1 MSTSL
6 FLSSTMS
13 ASTTGISGSLLLAFF
28 GLHATMNRTDAERAT
43 YEINIFQEF
52 EQALLGRLVK
62 DRTIMAHRPNIVDPV
77 VGNANL
83 DIHDSQFGDR

>member
-1 MSTSL
+1 MDD
-6 FLSSTMS
+6 
-13 ASTTGISGSLLLAFF
+13 IVP
-28 GLHATMNRTDAERAT
+28 T

-52 EQALLGRLVK
+52 EQAFLGRLVK